1 MYANGTDRWRL
12 PRREIYNHATSP
24 GIFPVKYNPAA
35 EQRERGDGGGGLNMK
50 GKMIWR
56 RRRKVDIW
64 WRRSAVNGM
73 AEGQSAGRI
82 NGSGAVIGGRSHEM
96 PQGRRGGFTSQV
108 TFSLGNLL
116 IKKGE
121 KTLRSP
127 WGLLGSSDPRL
138 VQDSTGII
146 QLNNCYRITK

>member
-1 MYANGTDRWRL
+1 MASATAWDL
-12 PRREIYNHATSP
+12 QPRHIAWNISCQIQSSSR
-24 GIFPVKYNPAA
+24 A
-35 EQRERGDGGGGLNMK
+35 EGVGGMGGGLNMK

-96 PQGRRGGFTSQV
+96 PRGRRGGFTSQV

-116 IKKGE
+116 IKKRE

-127 WGLLGSSDPRL
+127 WGLLGSPDPRL